1 MHCSTTSRCTKSPVS
16 PSSVISAQPAD
27 KWAVNR
33 INSGHMYSPVFNYLA
48 VNLAKEVRVTAQH
61 SSSSLPLCFSAAPC
75 FSALTSLPHCSSSQT
90 LGPTVRRSNHICIR
104 TRWWMAWSTWCSNW
118 SMWRSNWLRATFT
131 ASHRFHGVHSHCGIS
146 FGTLG
151 IKLLTF
157 WLVHAE
163 FLRLVQMNSSST
175 FYRETVCI

>member
-1 MHCSTTSRCTKSPVS
+1 MAQCFPRAPCFSANTSGFILHLSLSPDHNAVCWQLHRQSRGFKLVHCSTTSRCTKSPVS

-90 LGPTVRRSNHICIR
+90 LGPTVHRSNHICIR
-104 TRWWMAWSTWCSNW
+104 TRW
-118 SMWRSNWLRATFT
+118 
-131 ASHRFHGVHSHCGIS
+131 
-146 FGTLG
+146 
-151 IKLLTF
+151 
-157 WLVHAE
+157 
-163 FLRLVQMNSSST
+163 
-175 FYRETVCI
+175 

>member
-61 SSSSLPLCFSAAPC
+61 SSSSCRCVSELLHA
-75 FSALTSLPHCSSSQT
+75 FSALTSLPHNSLFSHSSSQT
-90 LGPTVRRSNHICIR
+90 LGQWFITPITFALGQDGKWTGLCGTLTERLEQHSRLYTDFMECSHTLTNTPGATVGS
-104 TRWWMAWSTWCSNW
+104 
-118 SMWRSNWLRATFT
+118 
-131 ASHRFHGVHSHCGIS
+131 ASSQIH

-157 WLVHAE
+157 
-163 FLRLVQMNSSST
+163 
-175 FYRETVCI
+175 